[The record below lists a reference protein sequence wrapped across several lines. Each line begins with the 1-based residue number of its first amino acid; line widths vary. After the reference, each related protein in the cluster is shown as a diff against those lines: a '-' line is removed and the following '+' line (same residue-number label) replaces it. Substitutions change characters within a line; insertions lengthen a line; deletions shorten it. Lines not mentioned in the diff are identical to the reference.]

1 MFLQQLGQTLQAAEG
16 GFAANAGVGDACL
29 RMTLVCGKLDLI
41 LSVNMRVQPFSIG
54 IL

>member
-16 GFAANAGVGDACL
+16 GFAANV
-29 RMTLVCGKLDLI
+29 TLVCGKLDLI